1 MFNKLIQF
9 SIKQR
14 LLVIVAT
21 IFMGIWGAYNFLIL
35 PIDAVPDITNVQVQ
49 INTEAPG
56 FTPLEVE
63 QRITF
68 PVETVIAGLPK
79 LKNTRSLSRYGL
91 SQVTAIFEDGTDIY
105 FARQLISSRL
115 QGVKEVLP
123 ENTEPLIGPI
133 ATGLGEIFMWSVE
146 RQDNSSNKN
155 QEPSSLMELREV
167 QDWIIRPQLFNV
179 PGVTEVNS
187 IGGYVKQYQVAPD
200 PMKMIAFGVNF
211 RDLME
216 ALIKN
221 NSNTGAGYI
230 ERQGEQY
237 LIRSPGQVKGLQ
249 DIRKILLGS
258 HDGVPI
264 YVKDVAEVKLG
275 KDLRTGAATINGKE
289 AVLGTVFMLK
299 GENSRSV
306 SLRVAEKMKEIN

>member
-14 LLVIVAT
+14 LLVIITTVA
-21 IFMGIWGAYNFLIL
+21 MAAVGIHSFLIL
-35 PIDAVPDITNVQVQ
+35 PIDAVPDITNIQVQ

-91 SQVTAIFEDGTDIY
+91 SQVTAIFEDDTDVY
-105 FARQLISSRL
+105 FARQLISARL
-115 QGVKEVLP
+115 QEVKESLP
-123 ENTEPLIGPI
+123 PGTEPIMGPI

-146 RQDNSSNKN
+146 RENHFSDTN
-155 QEPSSLMELREV
+155 QEPSSLMELREI
-167 QDWIIRPQLFNV
+167 QDWVIRPQLLNV

-200 PMKMIAFGVNF
+200 P
-211 RDLME
+211 
-216 ALIKN
+216 
-221 NSNTGAGYI
+221 
-230 ERQGEQY
+230 
-237 LIRSPGQVKGLQ
+237 
-249 DIRKILLGS
+249 
-258 HDGVPI
+258 
-264 YVKDVAEVKLG
+264 G
-275 KDLRTGAATINGKE
+275 K
-289 AVLGTVFMLK
+289 
-299 GENSRSV
+299 
-306 SLRVAEKMKEIN
+306 